1 MRQAMLLLSV
11 ALVLLPSLCA
21 QLPTATTN
29 SGEDG
34 ASIRAALSA
43 QEDAWNRGDI
53 PAFMQTYENSPDT
66 TFIGL
71 TVRKGFEPIRQR
83 YSENYSTPAL
93 MGKLAFSDIDVRLLP
108 TACGKSEIA
117 LVTGKF
123 HLDRAVGVA
132 PTKDDGLFSLVWRK
146 GPQGWKI
153 ILDHTS

>member
-1 MRQAMLLLSV
+1 MRQAILLLSI
-11 ALVLLPSLCA
+11 ALVLPLSLYA
-21 QLPTATTN
+21 QPPNATPN
-29 SGEDG
+29 SGEDET
-34 ASIRAALSA
+34 SIRAALSA

-83 YSENYSTPAL
+83 YSENYSNPAS

-123 HLDRAVGVA
+123 HLHRAVGV
-132 PTKDDGLFSLVWRK
+132 PPSKDDGLFSLVWRK

-153 ILDHTS
+153 VLDHTS

>member
-11 ALVLLPSLCA
+11 ALVLLPLCA
-21 QLPTATTN
+21 QLPTATPN

-123 HLDRAVGVA
+123 HLDRAVAVA